1 MTAPKGF
8 STITRYDSKSTWTSS
23 VLDANCYDKT
33 DLSAYS
39 EVWFAIKMVNGIMQ
53 VGVNAVGEKT
63 TKATTSE
70 DAKWIYF
77 HLTQTETNV
86 WTIEITIDGVAYKT
100 LTNQDG
106 TARSS
111 NTTKLPT
118 NGLSTILYG
127 KITLLHFSFFK
138 TDNNKSNA
146 VFPSSFLG

>member
-1 MTAPKGF
+1 
-8 STITRYDSKSTWTSS
+8 
-23 VLDANCYDKT
+23 
-33 DLSAYS
+33 
-39 EVWFAIKMVNGIMQ
+39 MQ
-53 VGVNAVGEKT
+53 VGVNGVGEKT
-63 TKATTSE
+63 TKATTIE

-86 WTIEITIDGVAYKT
+86 WTIEISIDGVAYKT

-127 KITLLHFSFFK
+127 DGNKE
-138 TDNNKSNA
+138 TDKGWVLFMREADGTTVNFYCTEVLGVKSA
-146 VFPSSFLG
+146 S